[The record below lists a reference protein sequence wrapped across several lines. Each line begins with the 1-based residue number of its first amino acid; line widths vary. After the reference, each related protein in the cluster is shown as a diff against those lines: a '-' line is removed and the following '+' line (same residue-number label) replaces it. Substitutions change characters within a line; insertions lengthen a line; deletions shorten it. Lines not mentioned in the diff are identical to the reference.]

1 MINEILSFENKN
13 FYWLKIAR
21 RIARFKN
28 IYFVPSPKNILPK
41 KKLPFKERKR
51 FFQRTII

>member
-1 MINEILSFENKN
+1 MINEILSFENEN

-28 IYFVPSPKNILPK
+28 IYFVPSSKNILPK
-41 KKLPFKERKR
+41 KNYP
-51 FFQRTII
+51 

>member
-28 IYFVPSPKNILPK
+28 IYFVPSQKIFYQK
-41 KKLPFKERKR
+41 KITL
-51 FFQRTII
+51 